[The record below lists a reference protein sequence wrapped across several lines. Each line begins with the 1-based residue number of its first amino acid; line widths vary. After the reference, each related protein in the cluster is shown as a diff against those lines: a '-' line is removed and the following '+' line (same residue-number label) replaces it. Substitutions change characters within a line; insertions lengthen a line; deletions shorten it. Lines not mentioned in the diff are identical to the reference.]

1 MVGERLPGT
10 HSSIWVSHPYGKQI
24 SYITEADAYA
34 AQAPG
39 EAEAELAMLNRA
51 GFVDTV
57 LTDDSDIF
65 VFGVRTVIRKYVIC

>member
-34 AQAPG
+34 VQAPG
-39 EAEAELAMLNRA
+39 EAEAELACLNRS
-51 GFVDTV
+51 GYIDY
-57 LTDDSDIF
+57 
-65 VFGVRTVIRKYVIC
+65 VFTPDCDAFLFGAKKVIRR